1 MKKYD
6 YSRCCIGFDLGDE
19 VETMNGIIGKITFI
33 CPCERCAERGAYDVI
48 WETMDGKDSYCI
60 DADEVNDGL
69 PHYRRIGDQ
78 VLEHEPFCAP
88 RRQISFHRWLHRKLL
103 KFTYDNKCEDTA
115 KWNGVNKHYCIA
127 YNIEFDKVDV
137 TYCFNTKFSVVY
149 FSSEEAAEQAIKEVV
164 EPFMKAYP
172 EFVW

>member
-1 MKKYD
+1 MKKYN
-6 YSRCCIGFDLGDE
+6 YSRCCVGFDLGDE
-19 VETMNGIIGKITFI
+19 VETMDGTIGKITFI
-33 CPCERCAERGAYDVI
+33 CPCERCAERGFFDVT
-48 WETMDGKDSYCI
+48 WETMDGEYSGCI

-88 RRQISFHRWLHRKLL
+88 RRQIIFHQWLHRKLL
-103 KFTYDNKCEDTA
+103 KFTYDNECEDTA
-115 KWNGVNKHYCIA
+115 EWNGGNPHWYISYATDIMDFIVREDYVFKAH
-127 YNIEFDKVDV
+127 D
-137 TYCFNTKFSVVY
+137 VY